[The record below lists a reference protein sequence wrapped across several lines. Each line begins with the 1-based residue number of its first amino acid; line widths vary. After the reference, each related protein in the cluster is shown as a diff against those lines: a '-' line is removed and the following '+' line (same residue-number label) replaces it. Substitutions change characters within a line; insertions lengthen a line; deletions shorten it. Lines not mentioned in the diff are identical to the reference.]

1 LSFFKTF
8 LALFKG
14 QIKAHTGQFGED
26 VIIKK
31 LFERKKKNGFYV
43 DLGANHPFLHSN
55 TAWFWLNGWNGM
67 NVDANKKSIAI
78 FNKIRK
84 NDINLNYAIIPSE
97 QYKKGV
103 KSIELYLPDKETGPG
118 GITATASVNRKI
130 ADKRNFTKKQN
141 IDAIDINTLFSIHKI
156 TEIDYL
162 NIDLEGIDEIVLF
175 DIDFSKVKIYLI
187 SIEDYTTNIN
197 PTNQSKITTYMI
209 ENDFNFIGRVG
220 PTSIFVRSDSFD
232 LNLHTIKN

>member
-1 LSFFKTF
+1 MSFLKTIMAF
-8 LALFKG
+8 FKG

-26 VIIKK
+26 VVIKK
-31 LFERKKKNGFYV
+31 LFDRKKKNGFYV

-55 TAWFWLNGWNGM
+55 TAFFWLKGWNGI
-67 NVDANKKSIAI
+67 NVDANKNSISL

-84 NDINLNYAIIPSE
+84 SDINLNYAIISSK
-97 QYKKGV
+97 QYAKGI
-103 KSIELYLPDKETGPG
+103 KSIELYLPDEETGPG
-118 GITATASVNRKI
+118 GITATASVNKTI
-130 ADKRNFTKKQN
+130 ADERNFKKT
-141 IDAIDINTLFSIHKI
+141 ITVDAIDINTLFSIHKI